1 MPFRFSL
8 DAVLTYRQTIE
19 QRESLALD
27 RIVYEMAN
35 LKRQLREAEESS
47 ATQIRGRDSELAA
60 GVQSASL
67 RDTYEQLRA
76 LERLRES
83 IAKRLQE
90 LEGKREKQ
98 QKVYELARQKREI
111 LDQLRTERR
120 NLYMRQQTK
129 KQQAMLDD
137 LFLAKHIRRR

>member
-8 DAVLTYRQTIE
+8 DAVLTYRQTVE

-35 LKRQLREAEESS
+35 LKRQLREAEVSS
-47 ATQIRGRDSELAA
+47 AAQLRGRDAELAA

-83 IAKRLQE
+83 MAKRLQE
-90 LEGKREKQ
+90 LEDKRKKQ